1 MDVSMD
7 VARYSME
14 MSQAKVASQAQV
26 SMMKNVMELEK
37 DSMAQLL
44 ESMGVGGAFN
54 VQA

>member
-7 VARYSME
+7 IARYSMD
-14 MSQAKVASQAQV
+14 MAQAKVATQAQV

-44 ESMGVGGAFN
+44 STMGVGGALN